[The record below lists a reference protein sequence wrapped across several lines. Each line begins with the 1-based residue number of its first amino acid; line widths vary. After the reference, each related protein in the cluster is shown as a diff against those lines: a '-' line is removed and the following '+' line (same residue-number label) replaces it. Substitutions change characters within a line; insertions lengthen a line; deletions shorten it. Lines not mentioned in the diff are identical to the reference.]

1 MQISAQISLYP
12 FSCLRANLFC
22 GDPKPQRCPRS
33 LIEEGGKA
41 MSQLYREPFELLS
54 NKTIEIH
61 RACVSL
67 IEEIEAMD
75 GYQQRIDATQ
85 DDALKK
91 SSNKPGRRKKNTP
104 VCSWSGSAGTMKD
117 WPKT

>member
-1 MQISAQISLYP
+1 MAGQYHEP
-12 FSCLRANLFC
+12 Y
-22 GDPKPQRCPRS
+22 
-33 LIEEGGKA
+33 E
-41 MSQLYREPFELLS
+41 QLSRKTKEL
-54 NKTIEIH
+54 H

-85 DDALKK
+85 DDALK
-91 SSNKPGRRKKNTP
+91 SSNKTGMRKKNTL
-104 VCSWSGSAGTMKD
+104 VCSWNGSAGTMKD